1 MKEIEKLI
9 AELRHEYT
17 LEELSEDSV
26 LANPIEQFSA
36 WFSQALEA
44 NVAEPNAMSLATV
57 APDGRPSIRIVLL
70 KGFDER
76 GFIFYTNYESR
87 KGEELAANPHASV
100 CFFWH
105 ELERQVRI
113 EGRTIKLT
121 AEESDTYFATRPDGS
136 KLGAWISPQSRV
148 ITRDLMGK
156 RKAEFSGKFSGKTI
170 SRPPYWGG
178 YILQP
183 EMLEFWQGR
192 PDRLHDRIC
201 YKQEADHWNIFRIA
215 P

>member
-9 AELRHEYT
+9 SELRHEYT
-17 LEELSEDSV
+17 GEELSEDSV
-26 LANPIEQFSA
+26 SSNPVEQFSS

-44 NVAEPNAMSLATV
+44 NVSEPNAMSLATV
-57 APDGRPSIRIVLL
+57 SSDCKPSIRIVLL

-113 EGRTIKLT
+113 EGTVKKLS
-121 AEESDTYFATRPDGS
+121 AKESDTYFETRPEGS
-136 KLGAWISPQSRV
+136 KLGAWISPQSRT
-148 ITRDLMGK
+148 ISKEFMEQ
-156 RKAEFSGKFSGKTI
+156 RKAELAEKFNDKI

-183 EMLEFWQGR
+183 HFIEFWQGR

-201 YKQEADHWNIFRIA
+201 YKLEDKNWKIFRIA